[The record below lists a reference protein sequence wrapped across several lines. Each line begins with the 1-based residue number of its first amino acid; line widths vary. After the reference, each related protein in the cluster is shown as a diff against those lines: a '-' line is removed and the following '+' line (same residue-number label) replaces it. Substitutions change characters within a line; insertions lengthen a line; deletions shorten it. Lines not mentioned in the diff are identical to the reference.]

1 MTLSDICIER
11 PDVREWSNFSDGIS
25 VRSLFDIPKYGNVPH
40 VGRGVFAEVIHAPIP
55 RAGPHQRPHTHVH
68 TRTPYLR
75 SYGLISTKYEIVIH
89 AERSVYRESLSHTP
103 ITRGLGPSVPKF
115 LGPCTCAHIVLRS
128 SKQILHDD
136 QTIYIG
142 R

>member
-1 MTLSDICIER
+1 MTYALKGRTYVSGQIFLTGSPYAPCLTY
-11 PDVREWSNFSDGIS
+11 PNMAMYHMWGGAYLQ
-25 VRSLFDIPKYGNVPH
+25 RSSTLPSQG
-40 VGRGVFAEVIHAPIP
+40 
-55 RAGPHQRPHTHVH
+55 AGPHQRPHTHVH

-75 SYGLISTKYEIVIH
+75 SYGFISTKYEIVIH